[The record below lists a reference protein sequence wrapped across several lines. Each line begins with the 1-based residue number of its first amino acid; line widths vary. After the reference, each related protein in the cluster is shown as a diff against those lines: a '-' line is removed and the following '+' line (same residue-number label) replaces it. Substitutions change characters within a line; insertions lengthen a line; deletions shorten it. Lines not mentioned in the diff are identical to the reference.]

1 MTRLLRVLLVE
12 DRPSDAELIVLRL
25 EEEGLDFEWSV
36 VDAEAAYLAALDVAP
51 DLILSDWNL
60 PEFGGLR
67 ALELMRDR
75 GLDIPF
81 VIVSG
86 TIGEEVAV
94 DAIHRGADDYVLKD
108 RLGRLG
114 SAVNG
119 ALERKRLRDDQR
131 RAESELRLA
140 ATVFASSAEGVTITD
155 PAGTIL
161 AVNKA
166 FTKITGYTE
175 VEVVGQNSRILQSGR
190 QDVTFYRDMWAAL
203 VANGSWRGEL
213 WNRRKDGG
221 VFPEWITI
229 SAVKDADGRTTNY
242 VGVFTDI
249 GDAKQAQQELDFLA
263 HHDALTGL
271 PNRTLLL
278 DRLGQAIRRAAEAG
292 EEVAVVHIDLDRFG
306 DVNDALGH
314 LVGDE
319 LLRAAAARIRD
330 QLAAGETLARLG
342 GDEFVLVLE
351 HCQGAETVGRAVR
364 NLQERLAMPNDID
377 GHEIVVTATAGISLY
392 PADAADAETM
402 LHRAET
408 ALRLAKSQE
417 QDSLGFFEVGL
428 AAEVEARLAVGR
440 ELRGATTR
448 GQLVVHYQPLVSFSD
463 GALAGAEALVRWQHP
478 ERGLIPPGVFI
489 PIAEELGIIGEIGE
503 WVLRQAC
510 RQVASWDAAGIQVPR
525 VAVNLSA
532 QQLDRGDLATI
543 VRSALEA
550 AGVAPERLE
559 LEMTESMAVRR
570 PELSAAT
577 LAELRGMGV
586 DIAMDDFGTGLS
598 SLGQLKRIPMD
609 RLKIDLSFVRDIGV
623 DAASDAIIR
632 ATIAFAG
639 SLGLS
644 TVAEGVER
652 ADQARF
658 LAEAGCDVAQGYLY
672 GRPMPAD
679 EFPGVTTAWGEH
691 ARPARKRKVAGLD
704 LA

>member
-175 VEVVGQNSRILQSGR
+175 VEVVGQNPRILQSGR

-351 HCQGAETVGRAVR
+351 HCQGAETVG
-364 NLQERLAMPNDID
+364 LP
-377 GHEIVVTATAGISLY
+377 TS
-392 PADAADAETM
+392 
-402 LHRAET
+402 
-408 ALRLAKSQE
+408 
-417 QDSLGFFEVGL
+417 
-428 AAEVEARLAVGR
+428 
-440 ELRGATTR
+440 
-448 GQLVVHYQPLVSFSD
+448 
-463 GALAGAEALVRWQHP
+463 
-478 ERGLIPPGVFI
+478 
-489 PIAEELGIIGEIGE
+489 
-503 WVLRQAC
+503 
-510 RQVASWDAAGIQVPR
+510 
-525 VAVNLSA
+525 
-532 QQLDRGDLATI
+532 
-543 VRSALEA
+543 
-550 AGVAPERLE
+550 
-559 LEMTESMAVRR
+559 
-570 PELSAAT
+570 
-577 LAELRGMGV
+577 
-586 DIAMDDFGTGLS
+586 
-598 SLGQLKRIPMD
+598 
-609 RLKIDLSFVRDIGV
+609 
-623 DAASDAIIR
+623 
-632 ATIAFAG
+632 
-639 SLGLS
+639 
-644 TVAEGVER
+644 
-652 ADQARF
+652 
-658 LAEAGCDVAQGYLY
+658 
-672 GRPMPAD
+672 
-679 EFPGVTTAWGEH
+679 
-691 ARPARKRKVAGLD
+691 PAR
-704 LA
+704 